1 MYKNK
6 KENYLYIYNMS
17 LIDILLSAL
26 LLFGIV
32 RGFIKGLFVEVASIV
47 ALIAG
52 IYGAIHFSNFV
63 ADFLIEKVDWTEKTI
78 NIVAFAMTF
87 IIIVLAIAIAGKALT
102 KLADFA
108 ALGLVNRLL
117 GALFGGLKYALIL
130 SVVLIIFEK
139 TNKALTFMD
148 DDEVNESILY
158 EPIKSLIPLILPS
171 IINVEEEEHH
181 TSDEIV

>member
-1 MYKNK
+1 
-6 KENYLYIYNMS
+6 MS